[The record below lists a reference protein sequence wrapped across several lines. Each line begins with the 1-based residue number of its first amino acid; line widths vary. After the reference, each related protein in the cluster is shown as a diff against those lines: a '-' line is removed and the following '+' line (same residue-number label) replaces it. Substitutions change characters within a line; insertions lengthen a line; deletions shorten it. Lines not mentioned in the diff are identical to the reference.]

1 MARLVFAGALGLMLA
16 GCDLPRDPESTE
28 SLVRSR
34 QTIRLGWV
42 SGARPDP
49 AAQAT
54 LGKLSRK
61 LGARIERH
69 EGESEVLLSDLEE
82 GRLDL
87 VYGHFAESSP
97 WAKMVHLGEAEG
109 ATKKPPKDQH
119 APRFAMRNGENGW
132 IMAVAHAGSGAGE

>member
-1 MARLVFAGALGLMLA
+1 MPRLVFAGALGLMLA

-28 SLVRSR
+28 DLIRSR
-34 QTIRLGWV
+34 QAIRLGWV
-42 SGARPDP
+42 SGARSDP

-54 LGKLSRK
+54 IGKLSRK
-61 LGARIERH
+61 LGARVERR
-69 EGESEVLLSDLEE
+69 EGESEALLSELEK

-97 WAKMVHLGEAEG
+97 WSRLVHLGAAEG
-109 ATKKPPKDQH
+109 AAAKPPKDRH

-132 IMAVAHAGSGAGE
+132 IMTVARASE

>member
-1 MARLVFAGALGLMLA
+1 MLA

-28 SLVRSR
+28 DLIRSR

-54 LGKLSRK
+54 LGELSRK
-61 LGARIERH
+61 LGARVERRQ
-69 EGESEVLLSDLEE
+69 GESEALLSELEKGE
-82 GRLDL
+82 LDL
-87 VYGHFAESSP
+87 VYGHFAEISP
-97 WAKMVHLGEAEG
+97 WSRLVHLGEAEG
-109 ATKKPPKDQH
+109 AAAKPPKDRH

-132 IMAVAHAGSGAGE
+132 IMTVARAGQ

>member
-1 MARLVFAGALGLMLA
+1 MARLVFAGALGILLA
-16 GCDLPRDPESTE
+16 GCDLPRDPEGTE

-54 LGKLSRK
+54 LAKLSRK
-61 LGARIERH
+61 FGARVERH
-69 EGESEVLLSDLEE
+69 AGESEALLSELEE

-97 WAKMVHLGEAEG
+97 WATKVHLGEAEG
-109 ATKKPPKDQH
+109 AKKKPPKDRH

-132 IMAVAHAGSGAGE
+132 IMAVARAGSGAAE